1 MRIKSFKLFEKVTM
15 GYLKGFNENLEDI
28 DSICK
33 KYGII
38 NYTIVDGKVNVNGD
52 VMLNSKKLGKIPI
65 NFGYISG
72 DFYCYNNQLT
82 SLEGSPDSVGGNFDC
97 SYNQLTSLE
106 GSPDSIG
113 GSFNCNSNQLTS
125 LEGSP
130 DNIGGNFYC
139 NDNIIHNI
147 WILFNDFSKIELFNY
162 MDPIRPSENGE
173 EPIVYLVILNE
184 FLKEIGKKT
193 VTKINGYKCI

>member
-33 KYGII
+33 KYAII

-72 DFYCYNNQLT
+72 DFYCYN
-82 SLEGSPDSVGGNFDC
+82 
-97 SYNQLTSLE
+97 NQLTSLE